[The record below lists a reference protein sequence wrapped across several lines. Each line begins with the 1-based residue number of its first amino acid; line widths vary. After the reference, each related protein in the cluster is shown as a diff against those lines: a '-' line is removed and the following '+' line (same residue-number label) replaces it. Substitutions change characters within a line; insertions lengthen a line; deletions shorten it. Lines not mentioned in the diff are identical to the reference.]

1 MASTVTLA
9 GLRTQVRQRADM
21 ENTTFVTDAEL
32 TTYIN
37 SAIQEL
43 YDTLVYKMEDY
54 YTISGTIVTDGVA
67 DTFTLPSDFYKLIAV
82 DYLLAGNLEPME
94 RFNFQDRHRY
104 KYNAQLLRYRII
116 KNSIMFKPRPAPQ
129 TITIW
134 YAPAFTPLALDADTF
149 DGINGWE
156 DIVVTDCAIKC
167 LLKEESDVSM
177 LLAEKAGLMERIEK
191 VANNRDMG
199 RPETVADVTGSRI
212 SYHNFFGDE

>member
-1 MASTVTLA
+1 MASNVTLA
-9 GLRTQVRQRADM
+9 SLRTQVRQRADM

-54 YTISGTIVTDGVA
+54 YTISGNIVTDGVT
-67 DTFTLPSDFYKLIAV
+67 DTYNLPSDFYKLIGV
-82 DYLLAGNLEPME
+82 DYLFAGNIQPME
-94 RFNFQDRHRY
+94 KFNFQDRHRY
-104 KYNAQLLRYRII
+104 KYNAQLLRYRIL
-116 KNSIMFKPRPAPQ
+116 KNSIVFKPLPSAQ

-134 YAPAFTPLALDADTF
+134 YAPSFTALVADGDTF

-156 DIVVTDCAIKC
+156 DIVITDCAIKC
-167 LLKEESDVSM
+167 LLKEESDVSI

-199 RPETVADVTGSRI
+199 RPETVADVTGYRI
-212 SYHNFFGDE
+212 ANYHFFGDE